1 MSKIVASAVMR
12 GAAKLLGGVK
22 EKYKQILNVK
32 GPEFEVAFPETA
44 YYLPMIFALTGTK
57 VQKLKDIGTFLEYAE
72 KLIHEPPLEKNWL
85 PYLGDALDSGIST
98 LMLEEILMVLRYIEG
113 TELQKGY
120 LGFLSDTQMRT
131 LGIQLVDGRMPGF
144 AAIIGAP
151 KDSKA
156 AVNIV
161 RQLQEKNILT
171 FLSGN
176 SDGLTMKKHLEA
188 EGVEMGWETYIVPLG
203 EDTES
208 TIYALNWAIRAALTF
223 GGIQGGSGQRCLE
236 YCRDRVF
243 AFGLALGEV
252 DDLKYATGAGAIAMG
267 FPVIADTD
275 IPEILPTGVCTYEEL
290 VKEKDH
296 SKMVARAIEVRGVK
310 ITVSKPPIP
319 VLYGAAF
326 EGERVRAQDVAV
338 EFGGK
343 YTKAFEYVEGK
354 ELSEITDGK
363 IEVIGR
369 EVGDVQDGE
378 KLYYGMV
385 AYVAGRNMQ
394 KDFEPVIE
402 RQIHRLINQAAG
414 IMHIGQ
420 RNIVWLRISKQAKKN
435 GFKIADLGRIIH
447 AKFKAEFPSIVD
459 KVEIHIYTEK
469 EEAEKYLKRAEDLYN
484 ERDKRMGE
492 MTDESVDTFYSCT
505 LCQSFAPNHVCIITP
520 ERLGLCG
527 AYNWLDGKAAH
538 QITPTGPNQPV
549 VKGGVIDAAIGE
561 WKGINDFVYK
571 NSNKTLQRF
580 SAYSIIKYPMTSC
593 GCFECILAL
602 LPGTGGVMVVDRTY
616 PDMTPCGMTFSTLA
630 GVVGGGQQTPG
641 FLGVGLNYLISRK
654 FISAE
659 GGLKRLVWMPSHIK
673 ERFRQQLTKRAQEL
687 GVPDLLDKICDE
699 TVTNDI
705 AKLIEFLTEKNH
717 PALEMGEL
725 V

>member
-1 MSKIVASAVMR
+1 MSKIVATAVMS
-12 GAAKLLGGVK
+12 GAAKILADVK
-22 EKYKQILNVK
+22 EKYKVILNAK
-32 GPEFEVAFPETA
+32 GPEFETVFPGTA
-44 YYLPMIFALTGTK
+44 YYLPMIFALTGVK
-57 VQKLKDIGTFLEYAE
+57 IQKLKDIGNFLSYAE
-72 KLIHEPPLEKNWL
+72 KLIHNPPLEKNWL
-85 PYLGDALDSGIST
+85 PYLGDALDSGLST
-98 LMLEEILMVLRYIEG
+98 LMLEEILMMLKYIEG
-113 TELQKGY
+113 TEPKEGY

-144 AAIIGAP
+144 AAILGAP
-151 KDSKA
+151 KDAKA
-156 AVNIV
+156 AVKIV
-161 RQLQEKNILT
+161 RELQEKSILI
-171 FLSGN
+171 FLSGSSN
-176 SDGLTMKKHLEA
+176 GYTMKKHLEA
-188 EGVEMGWETYIVPLG
+188 EGVEMGWDTYIVPLG

-208 TIYALNWAIRAALTF
+208 TIYALDWAIRSALTF
-223 GGIQGGSGQRCLE
+223 GGLHGGAGQKCLE

-243 AFGLALGEV
+243 AFGLAFGEL

-267 FPVIADTD
+267 FPIIADTD

-290 VKEKDH
+290 VKEKDLN
-296 SKMVARAIEVRGVK
+296 KMVSRAIEVRGVK

-326 EGERVRAQDVAV
+326 EGERVRAVDVAV

-363 IEVIGR
+363 IEVIGKEID
-369 EVGDVQDGE
+369 EVEEGG

-402 RQIHRLINQAAG
+402 RQMHRLINQAAG
-414 IMHIGQ
+414 VMHIGQ
-420 RNIVWLRISKQAKKN
+420 RNIVWLRISKEARKN
-435 GFKIADLGRIIH
+435 GFKISDLGRIVH
-447 AKFKAEFPSIVD
+447 TKFKDEFPSIVD
-459 KVEIHIYTEK
+459 KVEVHIYTQK
-469 EEAEKYLKRAEDLYN
+469 EEAEKYLGRAMELYT
-484 ERDKRMGE
+484 ERDKRMGA

-538 QITPTGPNQPV
+538 QIKPTGPNQPV
-549 VKGGVIDAAIGE
+549 VKGHVIDAVIGE

-571 NSNKTLQRF
+571 SSNKTLERF

-593 GCFECILAL
+593 GCFECILAV
-602 LPGTGGVMVVDRTY
+602 LPGTGGVMVVDRTFME
-616 PDMTPCGMTFSTLA
+616 MTPCGMTFSTLA

-641 FLGVGLNYLISRK
+641 FLGVGLNYLVSKK

-659 GGLKRLVWMPSHIK
+659 GGLKRLVWMPAQIK
-673 ERFRQQLTKRAQEL
+673 ERFRAELLERATEL
-687 GVPDLLDKICDE
+687 GVPDLLDKIADE
-699 TVTNDI
+699 KVTNDI
-705 AKLIEFLTEKNH
+705 GKLIEFLSEKKH